1 MVLYATSRGS
11 VCAQVA
17 AFAAGVLLALA
28 APATHAGAQI
38 EEQLAPSVVTVM
50 SRAISDQPVPGD
62 YAAKPALRAW
72 LDQMSQRLAPRIADA
87 RTRDDFLATVH
98 YEATRAGLDPQ
109 LVLGV
114 IQHES
119 AFRKY
124 AVSIA
129 GARGYMQ
136 VMPFWANLIGS
147 PQHNLFHLRT
157 NLRYGCVILRHYLDI
172 ENGDV
177 YRALGRYNGSLGQP
191 DYPNAVMAAWNRNWT
206 YTPSAAGTK
215 LGAIVV
221 PTAAR

>member
-1 MVLYATSRGS
+1 MR
-11 VCAQVA
+11 
-17 AFAAGVLLALA
+17 
-28 APATHAGAQI
+28 APATI
-38 EEQLAPSVVTVM
+38 FSPPCITRR
-50 SRAISDQPVPGD
+50 RARVSI
-62 YAAKPALRAW
+62 
-72 LDQMSQRLAPRIADA
+72 
-87 RTRDDFLATVH
+87 
-98 YEATRAGLDPQ
+98 PQ